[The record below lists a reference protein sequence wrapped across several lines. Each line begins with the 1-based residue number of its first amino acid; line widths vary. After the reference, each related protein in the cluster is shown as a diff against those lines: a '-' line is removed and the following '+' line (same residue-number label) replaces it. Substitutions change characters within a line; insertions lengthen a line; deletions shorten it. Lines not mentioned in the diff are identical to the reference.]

1 MFKARKVG
9 WSDQGR
15 RGLYEGGGNC
25 LKYCTGEWSRREGRG
40 NKDFKKGGG
49 KLGQAVGAL
58 KRVGAGTPLQMVMLR
73 KKQKSFCEIAL
84 RKILWIC

>member
-1 MFKARKVG
+1 MRE
-9 WSDQGR
+9 S
-15 RGLYEGGGNC
+15 GGNC
-25 LKYCTGEWSRREGRG
+25 LKYLERG
-40 NKDFKKGGG
+40 GDTKILKRGG
-49 KLGQAVGAL
+49 KLGQEVGAL

>member
-9 WSDQGR
+9 WSDRGR

-49 KLGQAVGAL
+49 QAGSSGGCL
-58 KRVGAGTPLQMVMLR
+58 KKGGCWNPLTNGDV
-73 KKQKSFCEIAL
+73 KKKTKEFL
-84 RKILWIC
+84 